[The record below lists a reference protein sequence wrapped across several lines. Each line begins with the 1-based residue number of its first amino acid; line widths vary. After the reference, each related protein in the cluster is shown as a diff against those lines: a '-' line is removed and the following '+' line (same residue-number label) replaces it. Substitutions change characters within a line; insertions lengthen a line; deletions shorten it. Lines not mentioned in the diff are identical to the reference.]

1 MKYKVVKLASQDII
15 LFVNTVIDILVHI
28 VNGVII
34 WILQVIAFLVILDFL
49 TVLVAINH
57 IVIIVKMD
65 TT

>member
-28 VNGVII
+28 VNGVIM